1 MKNVPEESDRVKLS
15 QAESDTVGQSET
27 KSYFILFEIFS

>member
-27 KSYFILFEIFS
+27 KSYGVIWS